1 MNILSSK
8 ISRIKALLVMPAA
21 LIALSACHVTEGMKS
36 HYDDSFESG
45 IPAKLAEAKFNIPL
59 LLINSNDDGVY
70 QSVNGKLIIED
81 NTGSS
86 LEFSVSGMGDYLQIP
101 DTGAQQY
108 RFSFFSDSVD
118 EQRQY
123 LLSAA
128 QLREYSQSESSKVW
142 TVDFA
147 EKNI

>member
-1 MNILSSK
+1 MNILLSK
-8 ISRIKALLVMPAA
+8 INCIKASLVMPVAV
-21 LIALSACHVTEGMKS
+21 IMLSACHINEYTQS
-36 HYDDSFESG
+36 HNSDVVSDM
-45 IPAKLAEAKFNIPL
+45 PTQLAEAKFNIPL

-70 QSVNGKLIIED
+70 QSVNGKLLIED

-108 RFSFFSDSVD
+108 RFSFFSDSID

-128 QLREYSQSESSKVW
+128 QLREYSQPEGVKVW